1 MTKEEKRFACASS
14 KSNPMI
20 SLEQFGINQQW
31 LIFQRPKIVKG
42 FCLVIVCECRQK
54 VHICAK

>member
-1 MTKEEKRFACASS
+1 MFACISS
-14 KSNPMI
+14 TSNLMI

-31 LIFQRPKIVKG
+31 LIFQRLKIVKG
-42 FCLVIVCECRQK
+42 FCLVIMFECRQK

>member
-1 MTKEEKRFACASS
+1 MFACISS
-14 KSNPMI
+14 TSNPMI

-31 LIFQRPKIVKG
+31 LIFQRLKIVKD